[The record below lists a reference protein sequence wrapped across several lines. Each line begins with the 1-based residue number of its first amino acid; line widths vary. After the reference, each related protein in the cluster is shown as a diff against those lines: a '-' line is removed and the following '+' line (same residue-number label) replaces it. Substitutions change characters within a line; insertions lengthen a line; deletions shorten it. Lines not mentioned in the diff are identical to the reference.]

1 MFRKLISALLGLALL
16 VTSTAA
22 YAVPTEPA
30 YSEHKVQ
37 EIWAKGFKGEGVTV
51 AVIDQGINLAH
62 EYFTGQVVDGL
73 CVYQAQSQSLCP
85 NGSKYQTGIQAASQ
99 RFENGV
105 IVSNESHGNMV
116 SGLIAGNP
124 NEQAPGGVA
133 PKAKLLVANTDLALP
148 SLVSAL
154 TYIYDNREKYNIV
167 AVSMSFGTG
176 GGSSREFMVDCNLN
190 PDYAQLKATLSKLRS
205 AGIMPFAASGNGFIL
220 NEITWNA
227 PTCLNEAVSIGAID
241 QRGKVSVYTTMNS
254 KVELLGTDYAKSAN
268 TVGYKPAGGTSA
280 ATPTVAAGYAL
291 LRQAFPSASAQVVL
305 DAMKQSG
312 RLIDDVV
319 RKQIPVMDLLAAYNI
334 LSNSPTNPTPNPGST
349 PVAPTPTPSP
359 TPPASSS
366 GKAPITFTT
375 IPGNLVITIKGFV
388 GKEFKAKIGNHW
400 IRMSPITDMSGLGYT
415 KIVHKVASK
424 TTVKYI
430 AYIDGKKITSG
441 SIRIR

>member
-133 PKAKLLVANTDLALP
+133 PKAKLLMANTDLALP

-167 AVSMSFGTG
+167 AVSMSFGVG
-176 GGSSREFMVDCNLN
+176 GGSSRNYILDCNLN

-205 AGIMPFAASGNGFIL
+205 VGIMPFAASGNGFIL
-220 NEITWNA
+220 NEITASA

-241 QRGKVSVYTTMNS
+241 PSGKVSMYSTMNS
-254 KVELLGTDYAKSAN
+254 KVELLGTDYAKSAH
-268 TVGYKPAGGTSA
+268 TVGYKPANGTSA

-319 RKQIPVMDLLAAYNI
+319 RKQIPVMDLLAAYNV
-334 LSNSPTNPTPNPGST
+334 LSNSPNPTPSPSST
-349 PVAPTPTPSP
+349 PVAPTPLPTP
-359 TPPASSS
+359 TPPVSSS
-366 GKAPITFTT
+366 GKSSIIFTST
-375 IPGNLVITIKGFV
+375 PGNLVITIKGFV
-388 GKEFKAKIGNHW
+388 GKEFKAKLGNTW
-400 IRMSPITDMSGLGYT
+400 IKIPKLSDSGRGFT
-415 KIVHKVASK
+415 QIVRKAVSK
-424 TTVKYI
+424 TTVKYT

-441 SIRIR
+441 SIRIP